1 MRRPHPV
8 LVYTTSRL
16 LMLCTAAL
24 VLYAVGAR
32 GWLLLLLAFV
42 VSALLSYLLLY
53 RQRAAVATALERRT
67 TRARESMDE
76 RTRAEDEADEAWRA
90 AHGDAAPDR

>member
-1 MRRPHPV
+1 M
-8 LVYTTSRL
+8 LVYTASRL
-16 LMLCTAAL
+16 LMLCTTAL

-53 RQRAAVATALERRT
+53 RQRSEVAQVVERRT
-67 TRARESMDE
+67 ARVRDRMDE

-90 AHGDAAPDR
+90 AHGDRTPEA